1 MTSVRRLAA
10 DTHRAAAFLCRAAAM
25 ACCLALL
32 FTTGCAQLRVP
43 AIDPTGNYIFS
54 GNSTTVEL
62 PDYAAIMPKP
72 AYQAAKTPAPC
83 LGPQCAARPYG
94 NVPGAVSPVMQLDKK
109 PYVVV
114 MPGRVVAPVG
124 TEVIVASGIC
134 GGEGNYVMRQPLE
147 WTVSPDSVG
156 HIVQVGKNEYCFL
169 TDWIHS
175 GETQKFSGERAYTR
189 TFTARQTVDRGTDN
203 KADDVALG
211 KGQSWVS
218 VTSPVEGAT
227 FVNVVAPTVKNWEKR
242 RQTATVYWVDG
253 QWMFPTPLIVR
264 VDKPQPAELITTVAR
279 TGMNAPIEGWI
290 VRYEILDG
298 PEATFEANGQ
308 PVIEV
313 PTDVNGQA
321 IARVLPSSSTPGVTQ
336 VGVQIIRPSM
346 RPSDAPRMVVGQGGT
361 SITWSAPGLAI
372 TAMGPAAVNF
382 DEPVTYRAEVV
393 NVGDMAA
400 KDVVI
405 SYTIPP
411 GTQVESTNPPAQ
423 PFGDRLEWRLGD
435 IAPRE
440 VPRAVEVTT
449 RMTVEAQVDH
459 VFRARSTDGL
469 AAEHGVRTLVNRSA
483 LTIVMNGPEQAP
495 VGADVRWIAEIENT
509 GLVPLTNVTLTDV
522 FDDGLEHKTGAPS
535 PLSLRVGTL
544 APGER
549 FQAPLTFRIM
559 REGRLCHRL
568 EARSDDG
575 QKTQIERC
583 VTASR
588 DAVPRVSLSL
598 EGPRELEEG
607 TTGQFRVTVQN
618 TGSIPLTNVKVTF
631 QAGSSLEA
639 VRASRRPQPNR
650 SGELSWDLP
659 EIGVE
664 QQESF
669 LVECR
674 GVRPD
679 PDAISRAFV
688 TSFEGATNSQD
699 VVTTVQGVG
708 NPTGIA
714 PDDGAAGAAR
724 GGSVDVT
731 ANPVNN
737 PATVGRAA
745 SIQLKLR
752 NKGAAAD
759 GDVTTRIQVPA
770 GMKIT
775 ELRSAFAVTKD
786 QPSDNELAFQ
796 IATMGP
802 GEQTPNLELRV
813 IADRPGDY
821 PITIQTR
828 SNNDPTGV
836 LKTVDLQ
843 VVDR

>member
-1 MTSVRRLAA
+1 MSAMMSVRRLAI
-10 DTHRAAAFLCRAAAM
+10 DFLHAAAM
-25 ACCLALL
+25 ACCLVVVL
-32 FTTGCAQLRVP
+32 FAVGCAQLRVP
-43 AIDPTGNYIFS
+43 AIDPTGNYIFA
-54 GNSTTVEL
+54 GESTTLEL
-62 PDYAAIMPKP
+62 PDYAAIAPKP
-72 AYQAAKTPAPC
+72 AFQAAKTPAPC
-83 LGPQCAARPYG
+83 LGPHCAARPYG
-94 NVPGAVSPVMQLDKK
+94 NVPGAASPVMQLDKK

-156 HIVQVGKNEYCFL
+156 HIVQVGKNEHCFL
-169 TDWIHS
+169 TDWIYS
-175 GETQKFSGERAYTR
+175 GETQKLSADRAYTR
-189 TFTARQTVDRGTDN
+189 TFTGRQTVDRGTDN

-298 PEATFEANGQ
+298 PEATFEGSGQ

-321 IARVLPSSSTPGVTQ
+321 IARVVPRSSTPGVTQ
-336 VGVQIIRPSM
+336 VAVQIIRPSA

-382 DEPVTYRAEVV
+382 DEPITYRAEVV

-411 GTQVESTNPPAQ
+411 GTQVEATNPPAQ

-469 AAEHGVRTLVNRSA
+469 AAEDGVRTLVNRSA
-483 LTIVMNGPEQAP
+483 LAITMNGPEQAP

-509 GLVPLTNVTLTDV
+509 GLVPLTNVILTDV
-522 FDDGLEHKTGAPS
+522 FDEGLEHKTGAPS

-559 REGRLCHRL
+559 REGRHCHRL

-575 QKTQIERC
+575 QKTQVERC
-583 VTASR
+583 VTATR
-588 DAVPRVSLSL
+588 DAVPRVSVNLT
-598 EGPRELEEG
+598 GPESLEEG
-607 TTGQFRVTVQN
+607 TLGQFELSIRN

-631 QAGSSLEA
+631 QAGSSLELI
-639 VRASRRPQPNR
+639 RASRRPQPNR
-650 SGELSWDLP
+650 NGELSWDLP
-659 EIGVE
+659 EVGVE
-664 QQESF
+664 QEERF

-679 PDAISRAFV
+679 PDAISRAYV

-699 VVTTVQGVG
+699 LITTVTGTGNAGGV
-708 NPTGIA
+708 A
-714 PDDGAAGAAR
+714 PDDGTSLPVVRGAL
-724 GGSVDVT
+724 DVT

-752 NKGAAAD
+752 NKSQAAD
-759 GDVTTRIQVPA
+759 GDVTTSIQVPA
-770 GMKIT
+770 GMKIL
-775 ELRSAFAVTKD
+775 ELRSAFAVTKE
-786 QPSDNELAFQ
+786 QPSETELAFQ
-796 IATMGP
+796 IASLGA
-802 GEQTPNLELRV
+802 GELTPNLELRV
-813 IADRPGDY
+813 VSDTPGDY
-821 PITIQTR
+821 SIQIVTR
-828 SNNDPTGV
+828 SNNDPKGV
-836 LKTVDLQ
+836 AKTVELQ
-843 VVDR
+843 VVER